1 MDTAQLS
8 AQLEAL
14 EQKYQAAQSTI
25 ARLQQRVES
34 QEYQLQQQTQQF
46 EQLQQQLADAQ
57 AQLAHMPQVDRQLE
71 HFKGEMLQM
80 IEQRFGRRQPAL
92 PETGSGLMS
101 QQLENHTRALNE
113 LRREVEKLQRFDE
126 QIALARAESTR
137 LNKEV
142 HQVQADVDNLNKQL
156 EERVKPLRF
165 IDEQQRNSARN
176 LAELQAQLP
185 DLHRKI
191 ESNLSKIRLIEQQTP
206 QFTKYEAA
214 LDGIREEI
222 RRHRERLDFQI
233 AERERQLKNWTD
245 LAQATEKRLKENE
258 TLMEKY
264 AEHYQLNKRALAS
277 LQDFQERLQREQ
289 HRFGELQRLAEER
302 QRAELEKFQADY
314 EQRWKKQSM
323 ELEPQFGDFQK
334 NLESLQQRL
343 SDLSKLAQTLE
354 AQMSLVQQII
364 EEDAQSRALAVSHWQ
379 ERLEELANGQS

>member
-8 AQLEAL
+8 TQLEAL

-57 AQLAHMPQVDRQLE
+57 AQLAQIPQVGRQLE

-142 HQVQADVDNLNKQL
+142 HQVQADMDNLNKQL

-214 LDGIREEI
+214 LDGIREEV

-233 AERERQLKNWTD
+233 AERERQLKNWSD

-302 QRAELEKFQADY
+302 QRAELKKFQADY

-343 SDLSKLAQTLE
+343 SDLFKLAQTLE

>member
-25 ARLQQRVES
+25 ARLQQRIES

-57 AQLAHMPQVDRQLE
+57 AQLAQMPQVDRQLE